1 MTCNL
6 SRATLG
12 LRAFKLALV
21 LLLPLTAHA
30 DSVVQVTVSNA
41 TFIGNSSC
49 SNGLCSEVF
58 NGQYSLDITTDSV
71 LPGASMLATG
81 TLGTLPN
88 FSLFAGST
96 SGACPDGSCPVW
108 VGAPPPV
115 PYVWLVWDNPT
126 TPYPALGS
134 YSISLLFLECE
145 AADICL
151 VQFTPIT
158 VATSGTITVTAVPGV
173 PEPSTLMLLGTGA
186 AGLLGTIRRKLSA

>member
-30 DSVVQVTVSNA
+30 DSVVQVAVSHA
-41 TFIGNSSC
+41 TFIGNNSC
-49 SNGLCSEVF
+49 ANGQCSEVF
-58 NGQYSLDITTDSV
+58 NGQYSLDITTNSV

-88 FSLFAGST
+88 FDLFAGST

-108 VGAPPPV
+108 VGANPPPL

-145 AADICL
+145 ASDSCP
-151 VQFTPIT
+151 VQFTPET
-158 VATSGTITVTAVPGV
+158 VATSGTITVTAVP
-173 PEPSTLMLLGTGA
+173 EPSTLMLLGIGA